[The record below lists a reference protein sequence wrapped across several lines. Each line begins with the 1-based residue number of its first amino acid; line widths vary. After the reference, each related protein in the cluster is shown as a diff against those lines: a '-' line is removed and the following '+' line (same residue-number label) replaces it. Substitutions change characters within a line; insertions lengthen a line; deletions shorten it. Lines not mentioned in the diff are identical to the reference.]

1 MKSLNFAVEF
11 KSNAV
16 IVMSEHEVRHISIGD
31 NTLGFIA
38 INKDV
43 ITPFTAAGELA
54 EVDCVT
60 CAAKALFSAHT
71 GIPRDDISLA
81 EAEEKRPSPI
91 GGMLMAA
98 MMQAA
103 LRESSVSK

>member
-11 KSNAV
+11 KSSVV
-16 IVMSEHEVRHISIGD
+16 IMMSDKEVRHISIGD
-31 NTLGFIA
+31 ATLGFIA

-43 ITPFTAAGELA
+43 ITPFTAAGELV
-54 EVDCVT
+54 EVDCVA

-71 GIPRDDISLA
+71 GIPCDDISLA
-81 EAEEKRPSPI
+81 EAEEKRSSQI

-98 MMQAA
+98 MMQAS
-103 LRESSVSK
+103 LRESSVNN